1 MAQHPIETSGLIDTF
16 NSRYCHLSA
25 GLVNRVPTWQIC
37 LSSLAASRLVL
48 IPDTVLSAVVLIFIV
63 VMHHAMFQSI
73 YQTIYQAIYRAI
85 YRGMFHSY
93 VSSDVSSYVSSYV
106 SELRFKATFQ
116 TMYNPTH
123 NPMQAPPLRWRHTY
137 LTCTLWL
144 HTKIYCPGG
153 CYCCAARPRCFS
165 LKCHTYV

>member
-1 MAQHPIETSGLIDTF
+1 M
-16 NSRYCHLSA
+16 
-25 GLVNRVPTWQIC
+25 VNRVPTWQIC

-85 YRGMFHSY
+85 YRAMFHSY
-93 VSSDVSSYVSSYV
+93 VSSDVSSDVSSYVSSYV